1 MFTARTIPPIHSPA
15 SYKIAARRA
24 EAVNKLGDSLQRL
37 SNHYR
42 GLDDCDMS
50 APTLAGFASLVSAAA
65 MDVQFYA
72 KQIADIDAG
81 NHPLAK
87 ES

>member
-1 MFTARTIPPIHSPA
+1 MISQTTAA
-15 SYKIAARRA
+15 KIAARRA
-24 EAVNKLGDSLQRL
+24 EAVNKLFDSLQRL

-50 APTLAGFASLVSAAA
+50 APTLAGFASLVSTAA

>member
-1 MFTARTIPPIHSPA
+1 MFTARTFPPIHSPA
-15 SYKIAARRA
+15 AAKIAARRA
-24 EAVNKLGDSLQRL
+24 EAVNKLSESLQRL
-37 SNHYR
+37 GNHYR

-87 ES
+87 EV